1 MRIDYNLI
9 EDVQV
14 DGIDYADYPDFCD
27 AFIAS
32 AIYDGKPMSDE
43 MLDELNEDYDF
54 VYESITNYI
63 F

>member
-1 MRIDYNLI
+1 MKIDYNLI